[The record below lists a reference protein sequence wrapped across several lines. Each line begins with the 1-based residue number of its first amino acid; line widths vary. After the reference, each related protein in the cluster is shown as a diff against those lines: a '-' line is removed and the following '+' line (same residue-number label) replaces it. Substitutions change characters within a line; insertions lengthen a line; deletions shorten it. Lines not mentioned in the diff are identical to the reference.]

1 MVDITQPLDW
11 EAPDAESFMQGVQG
25 NIIKGHG
32 RDHTAHVFVTF
43 PEDASGVRSWIVEFA
58 NNRVVTATEQ
68 RAQSKARE
76 QAGGPGE
83 PFQTIQFSQLGYLAL
98 GVDAAQIPDDP
109 FFRAGLKRHNEV
121 GSDPFND
128 PAPVLWEQGFRPDL
142 HAMVLLAHDN
152 RASLDSIAAQTVAEL
167 EALGCACHVERGD
180 KLLYDFGPP
189 CGELEIEHFGHQDGV
204 SNPRMVVEDLAAE
217 RTARGSDKWDPAAN
231 LDLVLVA
238 DPGAEDAYGSYMVFR
253 KLEQNVRR
261 FRNEVANLAAKLDV
275 DVDGAAALV
284 VGRHRDG
291 TPTIPTATP
300 EATADPNNFNFE
312 DDRPIPPAAAR
323 ICPFQSHIRRA
334 NPRGDIPHYSGNPA
348 SAEFERSMRIARRG
362 ITYGERPDLYDPD
375 PDKQPE
381 AGVGLLFMSFQG
393 NLRQFAIQQAG
404 SDGDSFPYNF
414 PAPPD
419 PFTGTDAVI
428 GQPADPN
435 TARPQPWPDGG
446 PDKTAEVTHM
456 MMNFVTLKGGEY
468 FFAPS
473 VVFLKNIETI

>member
-1 MVDITQPLDW
+1 MVEINQPLDW
-11 EAPDAESFMQGVQG
+11 AASDAEAFMQGLQG
-25 NIIKGHG
+25 NIVKGHG

-43 PEDASGVRSWIVEFA
+43 PEDSSGVRSWIVEYA
-58 NNRVVTATEQ
+58 INRITTAAEQ

-76 QAGGPGE
+76 QAGGPGK
-83 PFQTIQFSQLGYLAL
+83 PFQTIQFSHLGYLAL
-98 GVDAAQIPDDP
+98 GVEAAKIPADP

-128 PAPVLWEQGFRPDL
+128 PAPALWEQGFQPDL
-142 HAMVLLAHDN
+142 HAMVLLAHDD
-152 RASLDSIAAQTVAEL
+152 RAALDGIVVQTMEEL

-180 KLLYDFGPP
+180 KLIYDFGPP
-189 CGELEIEHFGHQDGV
+189 RGALEIEHFGHQDGV
-204 SNPRMVVEDLAAE
+204 SNPRMVAEDIATERAE
-217 RTARGSDKWDPAAN
+217 RGSDKWDPAAS
-231 LDLVLVA
+231 LDLVLAA
-238 DPGAEDAYGSYMVFR
+238 DPGAEIGYGSYMVFR

-300 EATADPNNFNFE
+300 VATADPNNFNFM
-312 DDRPIPPAAAR
+312 DDRPDPPAAAR
-323 ICPFQSHIRRA
+323 LCPFQSHIRRS
-334 NPRGDIPHYSGNPA
+334 NPRGDIPHYTGNPA
-348 SAEFERSMRIARRG
+348 TAEFERSMRIARRG
-362 ITYGERPDLYDPD
+362 ITYGERSDLYNPD

-404 SDGDSFPYNF
+404 SDDDSFPYNF

-419 PFTGTDAVI
+419 PFTGIDAVI
-428 GQPADPN
+428 GQPVDPN
-435 TARPQPWPDGG
+435 TTRPQPWPMVGL
-446 PDKTAEVTHM
+446 KSAAEVTHLM
-456 MMNFVTLKGGEY
+456 MHFVTLMGGEY

-473 VVFLKNIETI
+473 MAFLKSM